1 MKKPLFFG
9 VLCRRGDLPSS
20 SLIINVKKNT
30 PFLGRQTPKSAD
42 YKELKVE
49 RSNSGKI
56 TGYRV
61 NSISCDGEAVG
72 DNLDLKVESIPD
84 DSPSDPNGVIDLVV
98 QEIKQGE
105 LQCGISLLTKYERLE
120 RDKDTAEL

>member
-1 MKKPLFFG
+1 M
-9 VLCRRGDLPSS
+9 S
-20 SLIINVKKNT
+20 
-30 PFLGRQTPKSAD
+30 RQTPKSAD

-56 TGYRV
+56 MGYRV
-61 NSISCDGEAVG
+61 NSISCDGEAMG

-105 LQCGISLLTKYERLE
+105 LQCGISLLTKNERLE
-120 RDKDTAEL
+120 RDKDTAELWVIVIIWLFICFKMTWFVIAMSDDHL